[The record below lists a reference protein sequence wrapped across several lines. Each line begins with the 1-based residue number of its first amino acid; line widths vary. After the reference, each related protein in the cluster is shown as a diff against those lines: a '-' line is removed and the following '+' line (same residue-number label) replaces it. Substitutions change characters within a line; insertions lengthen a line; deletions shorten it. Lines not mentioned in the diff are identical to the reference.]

1 MLKLIA
7 CLTMIIDHIGVIFFP
22 SMLIFRIIGRL
33 SMPLFAYS
41 LAKGFKYSLEK
52 GTIKKY
58 FRNLLLFAIV
68 SQVPYGMLFGS
79 LNIGFT
85 WIFALCLLCLSEIK
99 NEKTIFWGSVLLILA
114 FILNENIGLDYGLYG
129 VMMPLAFYEG
139 LFKNNNSKET
149 IINVLILNFTYWIGE
164 GLGFYSALQ
173 FISMLSLIIILK
185 FNKFDSLI
193 KLPKW
198 FYYVVYP
205 LHLLVFWFI
214 YAII

>member
-1 MLKLIA
+1 M
-7 CLTMIIDHIGVIFFP
+7 
-22 SMLIFRIIGRL
+22 
-33 SMPLFAYS
+33 
-41 LAKGFKYSLEK
+41 
-52 GTIKKY
+52 
-58 FRNLLLFAIV
+58 
-68 SQVPYGMLFGS
+68 
-79 LNIGFT
+79 
-85 WIFALCLLCLSEIK
+85 CLSEIK